1 MNTMR
6 TLTDQL
12 PDRDEILRAIGLQVA
27 RPESSILSTLAVFA
41 AGLAIGA
48 GVAYILTNELSG
60 NGASRD
66 DDEEEA
72 PGAAAS

>member
-1 MNTMR
+1 MTTMR

-27 RPESSILSTLAVFA
+27 REESSILSTLAVFA

-48 GVAYILTNELSG
+48 GVAYILTNGEFSL
-60 NGASRD
+60 NGASH
-66 DDEEEA
+66 DEEGEA